1 MGRGVCRELEAGGEG
16 EKVLSN
22 QAKVWNGRPTE
33 KRGGDTAGQQEKEK
47 SDWPDARL
55 GWLLSCPRRLS
66 RPLSVVVTFPSESSR
81 LWKL

>member
-1 MGRGVCRELEAGGEG
+1 MCRELEEGGE
-16 EKVLSN
+16 VLSN

-47 SDWPDARL
+47 SDWPDACL
-55 GWLLSCPRRLS
+55 GWLLSCPRLS

>member
-47 SDWPDARL
+47 SDWLAPVLPQKTIQA
-55 GWLLSCPRRLS
+55 
-66 RPLSVVVTFPSESSR
+66 PLCGRDFSI
-81 LWKL
+81 